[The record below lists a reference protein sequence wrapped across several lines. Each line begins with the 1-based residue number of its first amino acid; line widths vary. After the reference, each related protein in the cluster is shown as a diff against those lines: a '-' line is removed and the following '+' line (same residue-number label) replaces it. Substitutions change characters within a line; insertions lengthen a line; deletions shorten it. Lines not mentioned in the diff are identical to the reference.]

1 VFPIE
6 YHAEVLTQT
15 TSSEI
20 NLGLVI
26 GSALAM
32 LIATLLL
39 MQAAFS
45 GWLLAGLV
53 LATLPVALSG
63 GAVAGL
69 IDGEFALGSL
79 IGFLALFGLAARHA
93 LLLIHRMQD
102 LERYEGEAFG
112 PGLVARGARERFAAT
127 ATSLT
132 ALAMVA
138 LVFVVLGPRP
148 GLEIVNPMAIV
159 ILGGLVT
166 TALVSLVVLPALY
179 LRFGGRQPT
188 LSPEEELMHR
198 WAGIEPVP
206 AAADATAGPVGA
218 DVAAPKREP
227 IAGSDAS
234 AADDG
239 KDGAGDSGERQTTV

>member
-15 TSSEI
+15 TSAEI

-26 GSALAM
+26 GSALAA
-32 LIATLLL
+32 LIAAFLL
-39 MQAAFS
+39 MQAAFG

-53 LATLPVALSG
+53 FATLPVALSG
-63 GAVAGL
+63 GAIAGL

-93 LLLIHRMQD
+93 LLLIHRLQD
-102 LERYEGEAFG
+102 LERYEGAAFG
-112 PGLVARGARERFAAT
+112 SELVARGALERLAGT
-127 ATSLT
+127 ATSLA
-132 ALAMVA
+132 ALATVA

-166 TALVSLVVLPALY
+166 TALVSLVALPVLY

-198 WAGIEPVP
+198 WTGIEPVP
-206 AAADATAGPVGA
+206 AAA
-218 DVAAPKREP
+218 
-227 IAGSDAS
+227 S
-234 AADDG
+234 ADDV
-239 KDGAGDSGERQTTV
+239 KEGASGSGESQATV